1 MLLPALHP
9 MKILKQAVP
18 VPESYPPPVVESP
31 ANIFPSASC
40 LSSFANELIPII
52 LEPSPTNDVAVI
64 TPVTVTPSKVGSS
77 VSVIV
82 APTPDAVAVKLELTK
97 LISPTPDAEP
107 TIKPSSLIVEPAK
120 APTSLAVRPV
130 ILEPSPTNDVAVII
144 PEVLIFLTDVISSK
158 LVSILPT
165 ANLVPADNDV
175 VPTPNA

>member
-1 MLLPALHP
+1 ILLPALHP
-9 MKILKQAVP
+9 IKMLKQADP
-18 VPESYPPPVVESP
+18 VEGSYPPPVVESP

-52 LEPSPTNDVAVI
+52 LEPSPTNDAAVT

-82 APTPDAVAVKLELTK
+82 APTPDEVTVKLELTK
-97 LISPTPDAEP
+97 LISPTLPAEP
-107 TIKPSSLIVEPAK
+107 TTEPSSLIEIPAK
-120 APTSLAVRPV
+120 APTSPALRPV
-130 ILEPSPTNDVAVII
+130 ILEPSPTNDAAVII
-144 PEVLIFLTDVISSK
+144 PEALIFLTDVISSK

-175 VPTPNA
+175 VPTPN